1 MLEHQGS
8 LIFIIYIYI
17 YIYIYKPIS
26 NFGTF
31 SSSKLLW
38 VPLLWQREMTCLF
51 PKKPSLVAV

>member
-1 MLEHQGS
+1 MVALF
-8 LIFIIYIYI
+8 LYKKKK
-17 YIYIYKPIS
+17 YKPIN